1 MERRRRTSEKQN
13 AFTATVL
20 CEHKISTPPGNF
32 HYHMHNEFEIFFF
45 LRGDVNYIVEQN
57 VYALEPGDILLFNST
72 EFHYPTFRT
81 NAEFE
86 RIVLHFDPAVA
97 QQFSSRRTQLLRPFL
112 SHPLGEK
119 NLVQLPPRERESI
132 LRLTLQIERESQSRE
147 FGDDVL
153 AAAHLA
159 ELLVLLNR
167 VPQPHRQTQ
176 PLSPYVQ
183 QALAYIR
190 EHLPEPVSLA
200 EVAGALS
207 VDRFYLDKAFKK
219 ETGTTVYHYVL
230 LKRLNRA
237 RVLLAQGCTVAEACA
252 DAGFND
258 YSNFIRTFKKY
269 TGTTPGA
276 FTRGTYL
283 EEGETPSESGDR

>member
-1 MERRRRTSEKQN
+1 MGQYRRPSEN
-13 AFTATVL
+13 RNSFTATVL
-20 CEHKISTPPGNF
+20 CEHKISTPPGDF

-57 VYALEPGDILLFNST
+57 VYALEPGDILLFNNT

-97 QQFSSRRTQLLRPFL
+97 QQFSSQRTQLLGRFL
-112 SHPLGEK
+112 SHPQGEQ
-119 NLVQLPPRERESI
+119 NLVQLPAPERDSL
-132 LRLTLQIERESQSRE
+132 LRLALRIARESQSDG

-159 ELLVLLNR
+159 ELLVTLNR
-167 VPQPHRQTQ
+167 VPRHPQQTGC
-176 PLSPYVQ
+176 LSPYVR
-183 QALAYIR
+183 QALAYIG
-190 EHLPEPVSLA
+190 EHLPQPLSLA
-200 EVAGALS
+200 EVSGALS

-219 ETGTTVYHYVL
+219 ETGTTVYNYIL
-230 LKRLNRA
+230 LKRLNLA
-237 RVLLAQGCTVAEACA
+237 RVRLAQGCSVAEACA

-276 FTRGTYL
+276 FARKGYL
-283 EEGETPSESGDR
+283 RSGDPSGGL